1 MRWRARTIV
10 QSHGARR
17 ASRPQL
23 KRDPLGGTLE
33 DCSQTIMTS
42 PHDLRLHH
50 LGGQVTGFDR
60 PPRPVVPFTLLL
72 LITMA
77 IAHPRRGLA
86 QELALTAE
94 MGKRAFFEDEPI
106 FLVLRLKNVGSDT
119 AWVMDFGAISNSVEM
134 SVRRRDGALVAVGGL
149 WIDRWCRR
157 ADRCGDPLAP
167 GRSQLSA
174 GILQDRAGEERD
186 FQRSLFLHHLGP
198 GEYELGL
205 RTLGVEA
212 APIAF
217 RIRQRTATETR
228 ELTELE
234 AIRWMVW
241 DRTHPTNYEGALI
254 SWVGQHLQD
263 DAFLPYLL
271 AQWLY
276 GGMIDAVAR
285 QANLDL
291 DSLRVAVIK
300 ANRSSPA
307 GAYIAQSMA
316 GWRPQQLV
324 ALAEPLGASLVGEMA
339 RSLAE
344 RMQHKHQ

>member
-1 MRWRARTIV
+1 M
-10 QSHGARR
+10 
-17 ASRPQL
+17 
-23 KRDPLGGTLE
+23 E
-33 DCSQTIMTS
+33 DGSETIMTS
-42 PHDLRLHH
+42 PHDLRLHQP
-50 LGGQVTGFDR
+50 GGHVTGFDWR
-60 PPRPVVPFTLLL
+60 SRRIVPFALVLLVT
-72 LITMA
+72 IAM
-77 IAHPRRGLA
+77 AHPRRGLV

-94 MGKRAFFEDEPI
+94 LGKRVFFEDEPI
-106 FLVLRLKNVGSDT
+106 FLVLQLKNVGSDT

-134 SVRRRDGALVAVGGL
+134 LVRRRDGGPVAIGGL
-149 WIDRWCRR
+149 WIDRWCGR

-186 FQRSLFLHHLGP
+186 FKRSLFLHHLGP
-198 GEYELGL
+198 GEYELGV

-217 RIRQRTATETR
+217 RIRQRTATETTD
-228 ELTELE
+228 LTELE

-254 SWVGQHLQD
+254 SWVGHHPQD
-263 DAFLPYLL
+263 NAFLPYLL

-300 ANRSSPA
+300 ANKSSPS

-344 RMQHKHQ
+344 RMRHKHQ